1 MFVKDFT
8 CLYRFFLVETKCF
21 DDVAPSDYDSTL
33 RLRHGDFFFPDLTF
47 NCGGTIKNITMGV
60 NFIKNS
66 TYSSMLTVNVSLWSK
81 NGSMFHRVIGKKDH
95 VISLELSNG
104 DYPRALRRIPNGNL
118 FMGTGATV
126 SILFPDVDI
135 RVEEGEIL
143 GLSLPK
149 VTESMRTGITVAINT
164 NYSDSPIVA
173 ISTIPYIKGCWL
185 MDGFVTPC
193 QVQAIAGYGK
203 PFIMFDFIRDSVD
216 VPGEDLVHHLCSLP
230 VFLFMGYTYF
240 STL

>member
-1 MFVKDFT
+1 MSLPIFFVDT
-8 CLYRFFLVETKCF
+8 NCF
-21 DDVAPSDYDSTL
+21 DDAYVAPPEYNSTL

-81 NGSMFHRVIGKKDH
+81 NGTMFHRVIGKKDH
-95 VISLELSNG
+95 VISLYLSDG
-104 DYPRALRRIPNGNL
+104 DYPRALRRKPNGNL
-118 FMGTGATV
+118 LMGTGATV

-135 RVEEGEIL
+135 HVEEGEIL

-149 VTESMRTGITVAINT
+149 GTESTRTGITVAINT
-164 NYSDSPIVA
+164 NYSDSPIV
-173 ISTIPYIKGCWL
+173 TMYTVRFTKGCWST
-185 MDGFVTPC
+185 DGFVSPC

-203 PFIMFDFIRDSVD
+203 PFITFDFIRDSVH
-216 VPGEDLVHHLCSLP
+216 VPGEDLVHHLCSLS
-230 VFLFMGYTYF
+230 VFLFMGYILAHYN
-240 STL
+240 